1 NLRLYDAGANTLRGT
16 FPRRGPVLDCCFHDD
31 SSGFAGSADQSVVRY
46 DFNVGREDVL
56 GHHQGA
62 VKCVEYSHATGQLI
76 TGGWDRTVRC
86 WDPRAPSSHLRLTVT
101 AEQPERCYS
110 MSLAAH
116 RLVVA
121 MAGRHVSIYDLRNMS
136 QPEQRR
142 ESSLKFQTRCVRCYP
157 TGTGYALASVEG
169 RVAMEF
175 FDPSETAQAKK
186 YAFKCHRRS
195 EGGRDTVFPV
205 NAIAF
210 HPIYGTFATGGCDG
224 VVNIWDGNNKKRL
237 YQYAKYPTSIA
248 ALSFSRDGRLL
259 AVAASYTF
267 EMGDIPASPPLPSR
281 VPPLFSRVPPLFS
294 RVPPLFS
301 RVPPLFSRVPPLFS
315 RVPAL
320 PSREFPRCP
329 LECPSAGRGLRDGR
343 QPVSA
348 ALPFRVSP

>member
-1 NLRLYDAGANTLRGT
+1 MQSLGRELGSPPADGISNVRFSNHSDHLLVASWDSNLRLYDAGANTLRGT

-31 SSGFAGSADQSVVRY
+31 SSGFAGSVDQSVVRY

-86 WDPRAPSSHLRLTVT
+86 WDPRAPASHLRLTVT

-121 MAGRHVSIYDLRNMS
+121 MGGRHVSIYDLRNMS

-142 ESSLKFQTRCVRCYP
+142 ESSLKFQTRSVRCYP

-267 EMGDIPASPPLPSR
+267 EMGDIPH
-281 VPPLFSRVPPLFS
+281 
-294 RVPPLFS
+294 
-301 RVPPLFSRVPPLFS
+301 
-315 RVPAL
+315 
-320 PSREFPRCP
+320 E
-329 LECPSAGRGLRDGR
+329 RDAIHIR
-343 QPVSA
+343 NVNDAEVKPKPKAYSTA
-348 ALPFRVSP
+348 T

>member
-1 NLRLYDAGANTLRGT
+1 MVSLPCLRAGLLSHAFVVALSSLTTRLPLSTCACPSPLAPAPLHLRLPLSTCACPSPLAPAPLHLRLHST
-16 FPRRGPVLDCCFHDD
+16 PPPPHLLSPPFLPHPPLLHLEPT
-31 SSGFAGSADQSVVRY
+31 ASVVRY

-86 WDPRAPSSHLRLTVT
+86 WDPRAPASHLRLTVT

-175 FDPSETAQAKK
+175 FDPSETAQTKK

-267 EMGDIPASPPLPSR
+267 EMGDIPH
-281 VPPLFSRVPPLFS
+281 
-294 RVPPLFS
+294 
-301 RVPPLFSRVPPLFS
+301 
-315 RVPAL
+315 
-320 PSREFPRCP
+320 E
-329 LECPSAGRGLRDGR
+329 RDAIHIR
-343 QPVSA
+343 NVNDAEVKPKPKAYSTA
-348 ALPFRVSP
+348 T